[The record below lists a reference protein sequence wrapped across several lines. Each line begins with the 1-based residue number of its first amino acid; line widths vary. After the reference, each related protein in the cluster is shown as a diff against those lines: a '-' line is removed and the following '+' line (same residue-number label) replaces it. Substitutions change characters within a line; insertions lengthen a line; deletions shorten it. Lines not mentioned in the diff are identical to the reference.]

1 MRYGDNVQGKKVFTL
16 LVLILTIFSVI
27 LMMTL
32 YFDWNYL
39 MNITFIRVGNSFI
52 LPSLA
57 FSILAFIMAIFSH
70 YKWKLVLQLIN
81 FSLVIMLAVIN
92 IMASGFNDP

>member
-1 MRYGDNVQGKKVFTL
+1 MQGKKIITL
-16 LVLILTIFSVI
+16 LALILTIFSVV

-39 MNITFIRVGNSFI
+39 MNITFIRVGNFFI
-52 LPSLA
+52 LTSLA

-70 YKWKLVLQLIN
+70 NKWKLVLQLIN
-81 FSLVIMLAVIN
+81 FSLVIILAVIN
-92 IMASGFNDP
+92 IMALGFNDP